1 MEKERE
7 SREKQR
13 SYVVEQIKIQSV
25 SDEVKE
31 SKLDMLRLE
40 VEQMRNMVSQF
51 KMDHKDLIPHEEKQS
66 IPIKSIQQQ
75 EVIAEKEV
83 VY

>member
-1 MEKERE
+1 MSKMEKERE

-40 VEQMRNMVSQF
+40 VE
-51 KMDHKDLIPHEEKQS
+51 
-66 IPIKSIQQQ
+66 
-75 EVIAEKEV
+75 
-83 VY
+83 